1 MQIQTSTQ
9 EMIKELKEVKSIFSN
24 IEKSEPKSYS
34 LELEQ
39 QARLD
44 LAMSLQMSLDLE
56 WMINTF
62 MEHIHSYILFDGYAY
77 SCAETKTQVKVAR
90 QKGHSCSYNLNLD
103 DIGLG
108 KLEIFRGR
116 KFTESEL
123 ILIENL
129 LMVLVYPLRNAIQF
143 KQALLIAHSDTLTGV
158 RNRTTFEESLCREI
172 NLAQRH
178 GHDFTM
184 LVIDIDFFKKV
195 NDTYGHKVG
204 DDALVEVANTL
215 EKSIRTT
222 DMLFRYGGE
231 EFVVLL
237 GDTDCE
243 NSYFIADRIL
253 ESVREI
259 KIQVKGDVLDLSV
272 SIGMACLNI
281 QDTSESLFNRADAAL
296 YSAKDEGRD
305 QIAVA

>member
-1 MQIQTSTQ
+1 
-9 EMIKELKEVKSIFSN
+9 MI
-24 IEKSEPKSYS
+24 
-34 LELEQ
+34 
-39 QARLD
+39 
-44 LAMSLQMSLDLE
+44 
-56 WMINTF
+56 
-62 MEHIHSYILFDGYAY
+62 G
-77 SCAETKTQVKVAR
+77 
-90 QKGHSCSYNLNLD
+90 
-103 DIGLG
+103 
-108 KLEIFRGR
+108 
-116 KFTESEL
+116 
-123 ILIENL
+123 
-129 LMVLVYPLRNAIQF
+129 
-143 KQALLIAHSDTLTGV
+143 GV
-158 RNRTTFEESLCREI
+158 RSSSTIATTFEDSLSREI

-178 GHDFTM
+178 GHDFTL

-204 DDALVEVANTL
+204 DDALVVVAKTL

-237 GDTDCE
+237 GDTDCD

-253 ESVREI
+253 DSVREI
-259 KIQVKGDVLDLSV
+259 KIQVQGDVLDLSV

-281 QDTSESLFNRADAAL
+281 QDTGESLFKRADAAL